1 MEEVRRVGVP
11 QGHAG
16 DAVRKADETRSELQK
31 RRARDGT
38 GREAPSVSGKTK
50 ERSIIWS
57 SEEGL
62 MVDASEP
69 HGEEGRD
76 KLRKAAGRSTYP
88 EIRG

>member
-1 MEEVRRVGVP
+1 M
-11 QGHAG
+11 
-16 DAVRKADETRSELQK
+16 
-31 RRARDGT
+31 RARMVDRRRCTAKSEHERGVRE
-38 GREAPSVSGKTK
+38 GRFAERSTEAVYPTWERK